1 MTLNEFT
8 FLKNCMQKCE
18 SYAKASYDA
27 IAKKILIELKSHS
40 VYCGASFGG
49 QQGAHYANKQTN
61 LV

>member
-1 MTLNEFT
+1 
-8 FLKNCMQKCE
+8 MQKCE

-61 LV
+61 FSTSNFHS